1 MICNWLKNEKTLCFL
16 GGAVAAFA
24 SMKLARSEK
33 TRTICVKGLAKGM
46 KLQQDAKVTLQNMK
60 EEAQDICYDA
70 KQKANGAESCD
81 EA

>member
-16 GGAVAAFA
+16 GGAAFA

-70 KQKANGAESCD
+70 KQEANGAESCD

>member
-1 MICNWLKNEKTLCFL
+1 MICNWLKNEKHFVFFWRSCSCL
-16 GGAVAAFA
+16 FA

-70 KQKANGAESCD
+70 KTGGKRRRIL
-81 EA
+81 

>member
-1 MICNWLKNEKTLCFL
+1 MISNWLKNEKTLCFL

-70 KQKANGAESCD
+70 KQEANGAESCD